1 MKMDAA
7 AFVADPGLVQALK
20 VHSTPVAC
28 EQERVLFNQGD
39 APDGLYIFHK
49 GKLRLVMRSQLGDTL
64 MNIPA
69 IEGSLLGLP
78 GLIGGTP
85 YSLSACA
92 EKGSE
97 VSYVSREEFA
107 RGAHGAHGAG
117 RGVDNQFSAIRPAA
131 TRSRSWIGS
140 LNSIHSDF
148 DGRTA
153 LLAGG
158 EFPCKVLLNH
168 RNTVHTGSGKTDLCQ
183 VVAIAP
189 HAEPETSAR
198 LNVLAGFRL
207 DQDDAPVS
215 PGCAIAEAEKA
226 VRQQLKRVVS
236 GGQRLVIC
244 RKRERDMNGCLGLAC
259 SAGPSQEQPGCHYCQ
274 KQMSDGR
281 KAAVHR
287 SPSNSDSVPVVV
299 LTGLQRPS
307 PCTRIE
313 QRSMHW
319 KSF

>member
-39 APDGLYIFHK
+39 SPDGLYIFHK

-107 RGAHGAHGAG
+107 RIMLSQPPIAVGIL
-117 RGVDNQFSAIRPAA
+117 RVLAA
-131 TRSRSWIGS
+131 EV
-140 LNSIHSDF
+140 
-148 DGRTA
+148 RTA
-153 LLAGG
+153 RMA
-158 EFPCKVLLNH
+158 
-168 RNTVHTGSGKTDLCQ
+168 
-183 VVAIAP
+183 
-189 HAEPETSAR
+189 
-198 LNVLAGFRL
+198 
-207 DQDDAPVS
+207 
-215 PGCAIAEAEKA
+215 
-226 VRQQLKRVVS
+226 
-236 GGQRLVIC
+236 LV
-244 RKRERDMNGCLGLAC
+244 EG
-259 SAGPSQEQPGCHYCQ
+259 
-274 KQMSDGR
+274 
-281 KAAVHR
+281 
-287 SPSNSDSVPVVV
+287 
-299 LTGLQRPS
+299 
-307 PCTRIE
+307 
-313 QRSMHW
+313 
-319 KSF
+319 